1 MMIKLYIVTTSKYH
15 KHTQQNREDKRER
28 VRAVKRE
35 SQEKKEEREWGKGG
49 RNHSLTRQ
57 TISTGNIGP
66 VHTSTVS
73 HDKQP

>member
-1 MMIKLYIVTTSKYH
+1 MKLYLVTTSKYQ

-28 VRAVKRE
+28 VRAVKHE
-35 SQEKKEEREWGKGG
+35 SQEKKEERERERGKGG

-57 TISTGNIGP
+57 TISTDNIDP